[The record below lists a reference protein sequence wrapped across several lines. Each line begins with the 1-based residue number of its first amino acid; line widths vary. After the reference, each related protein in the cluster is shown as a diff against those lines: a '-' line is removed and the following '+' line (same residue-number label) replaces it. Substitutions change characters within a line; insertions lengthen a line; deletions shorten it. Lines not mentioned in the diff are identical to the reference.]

1 MNKQVLDNPVKNQN
15 EPFNY
20 LVIIVALMV
29 TCYLT
34 SNVMAVKLI
43 EVFGI
48 TWFDAGTIVFPLA
61 YMLGDVLT
69 EIWGFRT
76 AKKVIILTFFCNILM
91 IAATSVGILL
101 PSPDHAAETSA
112 AYAHIFTATPR
123 ILAASL
129 IGFFCGEMTNAKAMI
144 LIKRVTKGKLLFVR
158 TILSSAVGY
167 VFDTGLFVLLAFAG
181 TVPVRDLISMIVVQ
195 YIAKLLIEAIFATP
209 LAYMAVDFLR
219 KKVGGADA

>member
-61 YMLGDVLT
+61 YMLGD
-69 EIWGFRT
+69 
-76 AKKVIILTFFCNILM
+76 
-91 IAATSVGILL
+91 
-101 PSPDHAAETSA
+101 
-112 AYAHIFTATPR
+112 
-123 ILAASL
+123 
-129 IGFFCGEMTNAKAMI
+129 
-144 LIKRVTKGKLLFVR
+144 
-158 TILSSAVGY
+158 
-167 VFDTGLFVLLAFAG
+167 
-181 TVPVRDLISMIVVQ
+181 
-195 YIAKLLIEAIFATP
+195 
-209 LAYMAVDFLR
+209 
-219 KKVGGADA
+219 